1 MARICTVCSH
11 PRRDEIERAIVEG
24 TPIRRIA
31 ADTGLSETALHRH
44 KKAGHISAK
53 IAAFQ
58 GERERVTV
66 QELNQIAHDGL
77 TVLVDLIKRARDRE
91 DDRLVVQALRELR
104 EYVRFMNEV
113 VIGPETSAPSFRD
126 SPEWVAVRVALIEAV
141 GDNPA
146 LRPRLIEVLEDG
158 EDGDG
163 VEA

>member
-1 MARICTVCSH
+1 MARICTICSH
-11 PRRDEIERAIVEG
+11 PRRDEIDRAILQGGVNQ
-24 TPIRRIA
+24 RIA
-31 ADTGLSETALHRH
+31 ANYGISESSIRRH
-44 KKAGHISAK
+44 IKAGHIPAK

-58 GERERVTV
+58 GEQERVTV
-66 QELNQIAHDGL
+66 QELNQIAQDGL

-113 VIGPETSAPSFRD
+113 VIGPETGAPSFRD

-158 EDGDG
+158 DG